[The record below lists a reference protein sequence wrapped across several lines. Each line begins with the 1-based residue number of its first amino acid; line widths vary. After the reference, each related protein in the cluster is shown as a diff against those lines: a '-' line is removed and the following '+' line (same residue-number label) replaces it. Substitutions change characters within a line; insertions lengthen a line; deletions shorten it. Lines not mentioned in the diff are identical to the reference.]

1 MSGTTLPETC
11 EGVKF
16 SVQLPELKCD
26 SSILPDFANMQN
38 FGRQL
43 GSLPGQLG
51 RMALCLAEE
60 KAAQLRAAIKRILKL
75 FDDIFG
81 EFPLS
86 VPKPVFANLKAP
98 ELEMELRLTALYN
111 EFKLFWQN
119 LIISILKKIPLL
131 NFINKL
137 LQVPIPFLGGPV
149 LADLFTEEGRAK
161 IRKAVSDKVDA
172 ISKALGMPWDFTFN
186 GTLGIKNIEI
196 QIQNILSRIWQ
207 IVQGMITNIIQSALN
222 FITRINDI
230 IKKIWEALKLPIIPD
245 LTAFD
250 FSNLFK
256 SIWEAIDKLAIS
268 IQEKL
273 QRAID
278 AVLNF
283 DLKDWLA
290 KSFGAL
296 FKLIPWPFP
305 TIIRKLLDAT
315 GKILDAEFNL
325 QSPEIKF
332 SRIMTAVQQMLTNI
346 LNMII
351 ELWLQL
357 VSSFLKAILK
367 YIPILEELLKLI
379 PFTICSFLTLVA
391 APLFSLP
398 SQVAKLIPGDIVT
411 VNPPPT
417 PTPAPTV

>member
-1 MSGTTLPETC
+1 MSGTTLPATC
-11 EGVKF
+11 EGVNF

-60 KAAQLRAAIKRILKL
+60 KAAQLRDAIKRILKL
-75 FDDIFG
+75 FDDIFV

-86 VPKPVFANLKAP
+86 VPTPVFGRLKIP
-98 ELEMELRLTALYN
+98 ELELELKLTALYN

-119 LIISILKKIPLL
+119 LIISILKKIPGLG
-131 NFINKL
+131 FINQL
-137 LQVPIPFLGGPV
+137 LQIPIPFLGGPV

-161 IRKAVSDKVDA
+161 IRKAVSDKVDS
-172 ISKALGMPWDFTFN
+172 ISEALGMPWDFTFN

-196 QIQNILSRIWQ
+196 QVQNILSRIWQ
-207 IVQGMITNIIQSALN
+207 IVQGMITNILQSALN
-222 FITRINDI
+222 VLTRITDA
-230 IKKIWEALKLPIIPD
+230 IKKIWDALKLPTLPD

-256 SIWEAIDKLAIS
+256 SIWEVIDKLAIS

-283 DLKDWLA
+283 DLKDWLS
-290 KSFGAL
+290 KTFGAI
-296 FKLIPWPFP
+296 FRFIPWPFP

-315 GKILDAEFNL
+315 GKILDAEYNL

-357 VSSFLKAILK
+357 VSSFLRAILRFF
-367 YIPILEELLKLI
+367 PIIADLLKLI

-398 SQVAKLIPGDIVT
+398 NQVANLIPGDIVT

-417 PTPAPTV
+417 PAPIL